1 MYFFLVSLKNA
12 KDCEEY
18 LVFESKKDEYTKAI
32 IDLSAI
38 GNDQL

>member
-1 MYFFLVSLKNA
+1 MYFFLVSLGNA
-12 KDCEEY
+12 KDC
-18 LVFESKKDEYTKAI
+18 DEYTKAI